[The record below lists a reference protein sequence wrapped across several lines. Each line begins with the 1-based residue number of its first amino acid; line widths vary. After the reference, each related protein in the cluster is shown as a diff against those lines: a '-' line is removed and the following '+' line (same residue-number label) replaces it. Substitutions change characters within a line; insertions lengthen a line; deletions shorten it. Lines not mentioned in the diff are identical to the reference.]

1 MSAPRDL
8 KAELRSALG
17 ADLEN
22 VMNRLNGYLEGKGLD
37 QIEAVLQRLGR
48 NGRLPHWYVGLRDH
62 KALPNLDGKTV
73 GSVVEMLLVADAE
86 VHVLAAKKV
95 QLRINP
101 ASGVDLPDLDLGI
114 KSPSEN
120 WCTSEPFTHAYERL
134 LGSEYD
140 VLALITNY
148 QTAKKKP
155 PLRLQIIRS
164 KMLTRSQVADRG
176 LCAKARYLRSCLD
189 FVEEPSAQKALRFLA
204 YVNQSDWMAKVLVRA
219 MDLLRDEKQL
229 RAHLMESVE
238 RFPKDAARSR
248 SDLNPEYQV
257 RLQSALNE
265 TPLWKA
271 VINAA
276 DDWVIESWRNTAQL
290 PGHHDWEKF
299 QIGALD
305 GQLGVSFALQWR
317 YNFGV
322 LFKAVSEDHEDGPIE
337 EGFA

>member
-1 MSAPRDL
+1 MNASRDV
-8 KAELRSALG
+8 KAEMRSALA

-22 VMNRLNGYLEGKGLD
+22 IVGRMNGYLEGAGLD
-37 QIEAVLQRLGR
+37 SIEPVLQRLGR
-48 NGRLPHWYVGLRDH
+48 NGRLPHWYVGLRDN
-62 KALPNLDGKTV
+62 KVLPNLDGKTV
-73 GSVVEMLLVADAE
+73 GSVVEMLLAADVE
-86 VHVLAAKKV
+86 VHVLGARKV

-164 KMLTRSQVADRG
+164 RMLTRSQVADKG
-176 LCAKARYLRSCLD
+176 LCEKAQYLRSCLD

-219 MDLLRDEKQL
+219 IGLLRDEKQL
-229 RAHLMESVE
+229 RTHLTESLE
-238 RFPKDAARSR
+238 RFPKDAAKSR
-248 SDLNPEYQV
+248 SELNPEYET

-290 PGHHDWEKF
+290 PSHHDWERF
-299 QIGALD
+299 QMSALD
-305 GQLGVSFALQWR
+305 GRLGVSFALQWR

-322 LFKAVSEDHEDGPIE
+322 LFKAVAEDHEEGPID